1 MRKCKWCDSSDVHRE
16 KKFFK
21 DGSAHIALTCNACNK
36 HIQYINDNRE
46 KKAANSRQGVSENR
60 ATLIRRAGF
69 NSFDAYKE
77 SSKYQDVV
85 KMVLL
90 KYKYKCRFCKEKA
103 CTIAY
108 SEYTQ
113 GNISG
118 KDLSGLH
125 PMCKDCDYAL
135 RYGRHNKSR
144 SQVIFKQLKLMK
156 KCINRGYVIA
166 D

>member
-1 MRKCKWCDSSDVHRE
+1 MRKCKWCDSSNLSRQR
-16 KKFFK
+16 KIFK
-21 DGSAHIALTCNACNK
+21 DGSEHIALECNNCK
-36 HIQYINDNRE
+36 RHVQYIND
-46 KKAANSRQGVSENR
+46 KKENKHSKTRSGVSENR

-77 SSKYQDVV
+77 SSKYDGVV
-85 KMVLL
+85 KLVL
-90 KYKYKCRFCKEKA
+90 KNNKGKCHFCKEKA

-118 KDLSGLH
+118 ADLHGLY

-135 RYGRHNKSR
+135 CYGRHKKNR
-144 SQVIFKQLKLMK
+144 SKVIFKQLQLMK